1 MERKELTKLLLS
13 IFTVIIFITSYF
25 TFSNYNPM
33 KNAATTTIPQT
44 FPAFGNANATIIGY
58 GNTASISIKCNLS
71 EINNELPSI
80 LTNLEG
86 NSSINNF
93 YTPSSNLTLVY
104 LGDMDPKELLQYLKR
119 SLSNYSSCIEVSAD
133 TKLLLPKAINF
144 KINTQLYSIPTPNSS
159 REITINMPI
168 SNKTYINLRILAL
181 ITMNGSIYNM
191 SIAPT

>member
-13 IFTVIIFITSYF
+13 LFTVIIFITSYF

-33 KNAATTTIPQT
+33 KNAASTTIPQT

-104 LGDMDPKELLQYLKR
+104 LGNMNPKELLQYLKR

>member
-13 IFTVIIFITSYF
+13 LFTVIIFITSYF

-104 LGDMDPKELLQYLKR
+104 LGNMDPKELLQYLKR

-159 REITINMPI
+159 REVTINMPI

>member
-13 IFTVIIFITSYF
+13 LFTVIIFITSYF

>member
-104 LGDMDPKELLQYLKR
+104 LGNMNPKELLQYLKR

>member
-13 IFTVIIFITSYF
+13 LFTVIIFITSYF
-25 TFSNYNPM
+25 TFSNYNPV

-71 EINNELPSI
+71 EIDNELSPI

-86 NSSINNF
+86 NGSINNF

-104 LGDMDPKELLQYLKR
+104 LGNMNHKELLEYLKR
-119 SLSNYSSCIEVSAD
+119 SLSNYSSCIEASAD
-133 TKLLLPKAINF
+133 TKLLLPKTINF
-144 KINTQLYSIPTPNSS
+144 KINAQLYSIVIPNSS
-159 REITINMPI
+159 REVTINMLI
-168 SNKTYINLRILAL
+168 SNKTYTSLRILAL
-181 ITMNGSIYNM
+181 LTMNGSIYNM
-191 SIAPT
+191 SVLPV

>member
-1 MERKELTKLLLS
+1 MERKELTKLLLAL
-13 IFTVIIFITSYF
+13 FTVIIFITSYF
-25 TFSNYNPM
+25 TFSNYNPV
-33 KNAATTTIPQT
+33 KNTVTTTIPQT
-44 FPAFGNANATIIGY
+44 IPAFGNANATIIGY

-104 LGDMDPKELLQYLKR
+104 LGNMNPKELLQYLKR
-119 SLSNYSSCIEVSAD
+119 SISNYSSCIEVSAD

-144 KINTQLYSIPTPNSS
+144 KINAQLYSIPTPNSS

-168 SNKTYINLRILAL
+168 SNKTYISLRILAL
-181 ITMNGSIYNM
+181 LTMNGSIYNM
-191 SIAPT
+191 SIEPT